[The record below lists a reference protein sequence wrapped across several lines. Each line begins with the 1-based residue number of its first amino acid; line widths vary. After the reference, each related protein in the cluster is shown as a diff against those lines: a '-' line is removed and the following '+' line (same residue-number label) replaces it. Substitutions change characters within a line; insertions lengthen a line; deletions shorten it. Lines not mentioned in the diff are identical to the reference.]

1 MEEKVLEVNAIY
13 DNSGLAEW
21 FGITLGSFKNSKKK
35 KLNELSNYVEF
46 KELKNGKIQI
56 LRILD
61 ASVPCIYVKKRSEMY
76 MRCKEQVPKV
86 WKKGEPESATRVAH
100 KIQNIV
106 NDTNERRFDSYRKYV
121 SEVRNELWGSPKENT
136 SQCKHVLAKMWKTG
150 GEEYARYELLTEE
163 ENQKVQDLYDQMSGD
178 TQDPREQKDRVIMLR
193 YMLEDGSI
201 TEAEAWKMM
210 YAPMDYLSFLH
221 AASAMLGCDH
231 LIKATLV
238 YEDAKD
244 GDWKMNFND

>member
-1 MEEKVLEVNAIY
+1 MEDKILEVGVIY
-13 DNSGLAEW
+13 NNTELAEW
-21 FGITLGSFKNSKKK
+21 FGISEKTLKNTKKK
-35 KLNELSNYVEF
+35 RLCELAEYVEF
-46 KELKNGKIQI
+46 EQIKGGKVQI

-100 KIQNIV
+100 KIQHIV

-121 SEVRNELWGSPKENT
+121 SEVRNELWGSPKEDT

-178 TQDPREQKDRVIMLR
+178 VKDPREQKDRVIMLR

-221 AASAMLGCDH
+221 AASMMLGCDH

-244 GDWKMNFND
+244 GDWKMDFND